1 MEILKN
7 FDDHIESIKTQ
18 MKEDIAKSKEE
29 NKEITEDTKNLTEK
43 YEELKKE
50 TEEKMEIMTKQL
62 SEQGTKQ
69 GEISTQLDT

>member
-1 MEILKN
+1 M
-7 FDDHIESIKTQ
+7 Q
-18 MKEDIAKSKEE
+18 EDINKSKEE

-62 SEQGTKQ
+62 SEQDSKQ
-69 GEISTQLDT
+69 GDI